1 MSRKPNHIHYIYKTT
16 CNFTQK
22 YYIGMHSTSNL
33 EDGYIGSGKRLRYSI
48 RKYGKENHTKEI
60 LEFLSNREELIIKEI
75 EMVNKTLL
83 NDDLCMNLKEG
94 GYGGGKFY
102 SEEHMI
108 KCSKAGNK
116 AFSEKLKNDPEFK
129 KKFSDTKRQNLF
141 DEISDGR
148 RRPITEIGGC
158 DWTGRKHKESSKKL
172 VGEKNSIT
180 QKGEKNSQYG
190 TYWVNKENVN
200 KKIKS
205 TELDFYLN
213 DGWVRGVKS
222 KITGELVKTS
232 KLTNNDVIVIKQL
245 ISKGILSNRKIGE
258 QYNVTPQTID
268 KIKRGLTWSH
278 IKS

>member
-1 MSRKPNHIHYIYKTT
+1 MSRKKPHIHYIYKTT
-16 CNFTQK
+16 CLITKRF
-22 YYIGMHSTSNL
+22 YIGMHSTNNL
-33 EDGYIGSGKRLRYSI
+33 NDGYMGSGTRLRYSFK
-48 RKYGKENHTKEI
+48 KYGKNNHIKEI
-60 LEFLSNREELIIKEI
+60 LEYTQNREDLSKRESEIVTKELIQE
-75 EMVNKTLL
+75 E
-83 NDDLCMNLKEG
+83 LCINLTIGGLGAGFMN
-94 GYGGGKFY
+94 
-102 SEEHMI
+102 EEHMM

-116 AFSEKLKNDPEFK
+116 SFSEKLKNNPEFK

-190 TYWVNKENVN
+190 TYWITKNNVN

-205 TELDFYLN
+205 IELNSYLN

-222 KITGELVKTS
+222 KINGELVKSS
-232 KLTNNDVIVIKQL
+232 KLTNNDVIIIKQL
-245 ISKGILSNRKIGE
+245 ISEGVLSNRKIGE
-258 QYNVTPQTID
+258 RYNVAPQTID

-278 IKS
+278 IKI